1 MYCSDWKTLSY
12 VTSCLIFQLCK
23 ELAEEFDKIRE
34 EYWNYISRSLL
45 LKYGS
50 EATGHNNT
58 EGAGDAQK
66 ASSTLDYIDNIML
79 PSQVKNNSAKI
90 EEINDESANS

>member
-1 MYCSDWKTLSY
+1 M
-12 VTSCLIFQLCK
+12 QLCK

-50 EATGHNNT
+50 EAAGHSNST
-58 EGAGDAQK
+58 GAGDPQK

-79 PSQVKNNSAKI
+79 PSQVKANSAKI
-90 EEINDESANS
+90 EEIVDESGNS